1 MGLEWCKVGDDIA
14 ILVAA
19 GNCIHT
25 AQCYQNVPNLQLL
38 CQNRIADLVP
48 TAESVERT
56 ALPNFAQNKVL
67 DMMKSDWSTTQHF
80 DLTSLVRMLV
90 LNFPQ

>member
-1 MGLEWCKVGDDIA
+1 MGLEWCKVGDETA

-25 AQCYQNVPNLQLL
+25 AQCYQNVPDLQLL

-48 TAESVERT
+48 TAASVERM
-56 ALPNFAQNKVL
+56 ALPSFALNRVL
-67 DMMKSDWSTTQHF
+67 DMMKSDWSITQHF
-80 DLTSLVRMLV
+80 DLTSLVR
-90 LNFPQ
+90 NQ